1 MGASTKSIKIHMSGM
16 ITSTY
21 AVECARCDARVT
33 EGPIAL
39 GLDQRWSASTFRYWL
54 EKAGWKRRRL
64 RAGDE
69 TSSVPLWV
77 CPDCEASA

>member
-1 MGASTKSIKIHMSGM
+1 MGAKIHLSGM
-16 ITSTY
+16 ITSAY

-39 GLDQRWSASTFRYWL
+39 GIDPPSSATTFRYRL

-64 RAGDE
+64 HAGAD

-77 CPDCEASA
+77 CPDCEEV